1 MCMWHTFKYKKATQ
15 GNCEPCTHRRAREGI
30 EKRHLSKYCPFSF
43 LPLSCSL
50 RVSSCPLRLS
60 FLSAALCGLC
70 CSPRATAS
78 LLAADSS
85 STFVSHL
92 QFASL
97 ETSALRP
104 LVFLGAVYAPSLFL
118 ALSLALSCSAGV
130 PVVWHLDRYLLRS
143 YIIDWKVRVQ

>member
-1 MCMWHTFKYKKATQ
+1 MPQY
-15 GNCEPCTHRRAREGI
+15 PPARVSI
-30 EKRHLSKYCPFSF
+30 LCKYCPSF
-43 LPLSCSL
+43 LPFSCSL

-85 STFVSHL
+85 LTFVSHL
-92 QFASL
+92 QFALL

-118 ALSLALSCSAGV
+118 LGFVVFRRCAGCLAPT
-130 PVVWHLDRYLLRS
+130 PVS
-143 YIIDWKVRVQ
+143 NMK